1 MKNQKQ
7 IRQFS
12 TAFKKEKVKM
22 LEQKQV
28 TVRQLSQLYDVSE
41 TAIRKWLRKYSTK
54 LQPSERIVV
63 EKESE
68 GYKTGELLKK
78 LAELERTIGQKQLE
92 IDFLNKIVEFGSEEA
107 GFDIKKKYLSG
118 YSKNSEKKGNR

>member
-7 IRQFS
+7 NRQFS

-28 TVRQLSQLYDVSE
+28 TVKQLSQLYEVSE
-41 TAIRKWLRKYSTK
+41 TAIRKWLKKYSLH
-54 LQPSERIVV
+54 LQPSERIVI
-63 EKESE
+63 EKKSE

-78 LAELERTIGQKQLE
+78 VADLERTIGQKQLE
-92 IDFLNKIVEFGSEEA
+92 IDFLNKIIEFGSEQV

-118 YSKNSEKKGNR
+118 HSKNSEQKDTH

>member
-1 MKNQKQ
+1 MKNQKK

-41 TAIRKWLRKYSTK
+41 TAIRKWLRKYSTQ
-54 LQPSERIVV
+54 LQPSERIII

-78 LAELERTIGQKQLE
+78 VAELERTIGKKQLE
-92 IDFLNKIVEFGSEEA
+92 IDFLNKIIEFGSQEA
-107 GFDIKKKYLSG
+107 GFNIKKKSLSG
-118 YSKNSEKKGNR
+118 HSKNSDRKGNH

>member
-1 MKNQKQ
+1 MKKQKQ

-28 TVRQLSQLYDVSE
+28 TVRQLSQLYNVSE
-41 TAIRKWLRKYSTK
+41 TAIRKWLKKYSTQ
-54 LQPSERIVV
+54 LQPSERIII

-78 LAELERTIGQKQLE
+78 VAELERTIGRKQLE
-92 IDFLNKIVEFGSEEA
+92 IDFLNKIIEFGSEQV

-118 YSKNSEKKGNR
+118 YLKNSEQKDTH